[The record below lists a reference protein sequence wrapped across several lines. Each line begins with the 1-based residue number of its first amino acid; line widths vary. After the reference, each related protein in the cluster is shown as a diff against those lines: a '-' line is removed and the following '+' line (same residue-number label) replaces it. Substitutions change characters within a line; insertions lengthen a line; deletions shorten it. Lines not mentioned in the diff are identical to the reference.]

1 MDILYGWRKPFM
13 RLRQVLLAKIHRATV
28 TEADV
33 NYVGSITIDQDLMD
47 KVGMV
52 PGELVH
58 VWNGTNGERLETYTI
73 AGKRGSRIIQMN
85 GPAALRCRV
94 GDKIVIAAFLLTDE
108 PEGIVPKVAL
118 VDDENR
124 FTGYAAP
131 TAPAETI

>member
-1 MDILYGWRKPFM
+1 MQ
-13 RLRQVLLAKIHRATV
+13 LRQVLGAKLHRITV

-58 VWNGTNGERLETYTI
+58 IWNGTNGERLETYTI
-73 AGKRGSRIIQMN
+73 AGERGSRIVQMN

-94 GDKIVIAAFLLTDE
+94 GDTIIVASFILTDT
-108 PEGIVPKVAL
+108 PEEVLPKVAL
-118 VDDENR
+118 VDTDNR
-124 FTGYAAP
+124 FTGYA
-131 TAPAETI
+131 

>member
-1 MDILYGWRKPFM
+1 M
-13 RLRQVLLAKIHRATV
+13 RLRQVLSAKIHRATV

-47 KVGMV
+47 RVGMI

-73 AGKRGSRIIQMN
+73 AGARGSRVIQMN
-85 GPAALRCRV
+85 GPAALRCRI
-94 GDKIVIAAFLLTDE
+94 GDRVVIASFLLTDE
-108 PEGIVPKVAL
+108 AEPIPAKVAL

-124 FTGYAAP
+124 FTGYA
-131 TAPAETI
+131 

>member
-1 MDILYGWRKPFM
+1 M

-47 KVGMV
+47 KVGML

-73 AGKRGSRIIQMN
+73 AGERGSRIIQMN

-94 GDKIVIAAFLLTDE
+94 GDKIVIASFLLTDE
-108 PEGIVPKVAL
+108 PEAIQPKVAL

-124 FTGYAAP
+124 FTGYANAF
-131 TAPAETI
+131 AGGII